1 LWTAERKSKF
11 LVHKKFAGYE
21 KGMVIVMRKQIR
33 QLKSNSGFTLVEVII
48 SMLILSIIAASTLI
62 ALVYA
67 LRISSVNQCEMAAT
81 NLANDKIEYIRSLSF
96 AEVGT
101 KSVIG
106 ATVIYGDPKG
116 EIPQTESILVDGIK
130 YIVNTTISWEDQSG
144 WEMGN
149 IDWDYKSVRVEVIP
163 QVTIEKNLVK
173 KVETLV
179 TRDSTQPILMGANIG
194 VRMIRGWKIAAMT
207 VVPVPNI
214 KIALNSGPSAPR
226 QVQTSS
232 SGIARFI
239 DLDTGNYNVHVEPVN
254 NGMMLLPDQS
264 ADLSMSISDGM
275 TETKELEAEF
285 PCYMKLVL
293 KNLNGAAI
301 SIGPGITGTVKVDVP
316 YGTDISKSFSSADL
330 DSSGCLSE
338 NYLGGLWPVGS
349 GYSGVYTVT
358 DVSIPNSTYF
368 GAYEV
373 TSSGEDIWSG
383 TFEAPGTSK
392 EVICY
397 FGVVPETP
405 SDIDENWVTNGGE
418 IKTGDSPYLAGK
430 AVFST
435 ANKKNSII
443 MPTNTF
449 SEFNADSIY
458 FDNTGSVT
466 KPGLKIGTQAALTLN
481 SSLVVFRGRIQL
493 EDTGRPG
500 DIGRIYFSTVFSD
513 GTPSHQIPG
522 SVIGGLAYQD
532 KMYGKLYLVEPL
544 IHNGSTIVNPGGYY
558 FYDGL
563 VLPDNA
569 SELIPITK
577 VNYAD

>member
-1 LWTAERKSKF
+1 MENSETQTFSNS
-11 LVHKKFAGYE
+11 YE
-21 KGMVIVMRKQIR
+21 KGRGIVMRKQIQ
-33 QLKSNSGFTLVEVII
+33 QLGSNSGFTLVEVII
-48 SMLILSIIAASTLI
+48 SMLILSMIAASTLI

-67 LRISSVNQCEMAAT
+67 LRISSVNQYEMAAT
-81 NLANDKIEYIRSLSF
+81 NLANDRIEYIRSLSF

-101 KSVIG
+101 KSVVG

-116 EIPQTESILVDGIK
+116 EIPQTESVLVDGIK
-130 YIVNTTISWEDQSG
+130 YLVNTTISWEDQSG

-163 QVTIEKNLVK
+163 QVNIEKNLVK

-207 VVPVPNI
+207 VIPIPNL
-214 KIALNSGPSAPR
+214 KISLTSGPSAPR

-239 DLDTGNYNVHVEPVN
+239 DLDTGTYNVHIDPTN
-254 NGMMLLPDQS
+254 NGMVLLPDQS
-264 ADLSMSISDGM
+264 PDLSVSITEGM
-275 TETKELEAEF
+275 TETKELEAEY
-285 PCYMKLVL
+285 PCYLKLSL

-301 SIGPGITGTVKVDVP
+301 SIGSGITGTVKVDVP
-316 YGTDISKSFSSADL
+316 YGTDISKSFSTADL
-330 DSSGCLSE
+330 DASGSLSE

-358 DVSIPNSTYF
+358 DISIPNSTYF

-373 TSSGEDIWSG
+373 TSSGEELWTG
-383 TFEAPGTSK
+383 TFDAPATSK

-397 FGVVPETP
+397 LGVVPETP
-405 SDIDENWVTNGGE
+405 SDIDVNWATTGGD
-418 IKTGDSPYLAGK
+418 IKTGDSPYLDGK

-435 ANKKNSII
+435 SNKRKSII
-443 MPTNTF
+443 MPTNAS
-449 SEFNADSIY
+449 SEFNAVSIY
-458 FDNTGSVT
+458 FDNTGSAMN
-466 KPGLKIGTQAALTLN
+466 PGLIIGKQSTLTLN
-481 SSLVVFRGRIQL
+481 SALVVFRGSIQL
-493 EDTGRPG
+493 EDMGRPEDTGR
-500 DIGRIYFSTVFSD
+500 ICFSTVYSD

-522 SVIGGLAYQD
+522 SVIGGLAYHD
-532 KMYGKLYLVEPL
+532 KMYGKLYLVKPL
-544 IHNGSTIVNPGGYY
+544 VHNGVTIVNPGGYY

-577 VNYAD
+577 ENYAD